1 MECIC
6 EDAEH
11 FAERVLMMELI
22 KELAT
27 EARDP
32 LYHGAGA
39 KRALRMITAMADE
52 MIDSLQEDA
61 LDWGVEPK
69 RLRAETAVGYV
80 SFRSNP
86 SEHGLMARVLQRMG
100 ELPEPIAA
108 HAVLP

>member
-11 FAERVLMMELI
+11 FAERVLMMEMI

-32 LYHGAGA
+32 LYHEARA
-39 KRALRMITAMADE
+39 KRALRMITAVADE
-52 MIDSLQEDA
+52 MIDCLQEDA
-61 LDWGVEPK
+61 LNWGVEPK
-69 RLRAETAVGYV
+69 QLRAAGAVGCV

-86 SEHGLMARVLQRMG
+86 SEHGPMALILQRMG

-108 HAVLP
+108 QAVVP